1 MLVACPS
8 GWWIWPKLPTSVY
21 REQSVNPEAFRFPVT
36 RAGRRWNKGA
46 AKSVHRN
53 GVSELAQRIVLDSDA
68 LRESPLTLERA
79 LPGAAGPSN
88 RDLATIQSH
97 MPDGSNTSALL
108 LAQAVASFS
117 RSELRWEL
125 AIIAAAVAILSIA
138 LAAIALFF
146 FRRGTRDLTL
156 IYFGLFCILYAV
168 RLLASLS
175 SFRSLFDESRIFWAY
190 VNWVITCTIILPFS
204 LFLYQVA
211 DEHLRNLLRW
221 LLAAQTVF
229 AIFGILAA
237 ALGVSLGKLLF
248 ANNFVVLGTL
258 AATALFLVANKWR
271 PGPRQRLSHEF
282 RIFIAG
288 FLVWMLFVVN
298 QNLLGPKIL
307 PGHNVEFL
315 GFLVFVAS
323 LGYVSAYR
331 TFASEERLL
340 AINKE
345 LEIARR
351 IQSSTLPQ
359 SVPTLAGLEI
369 AARYVPMSA
378 VAGDFYDFLC
388 VDEKRVGIL
397 VADVTGHGVPAAL
410 IASMLKVAFAGQA
423 AHAHDPA
430 RVLTGLNRSL
440 CGKFEEHF
448 VTAAYLFVDLEKS
461 LLRYSAAG
469 HPPLMLASG
478 AAGKVREIEENG
490 QMLGMFP
497 EATYSSVEIRV
508 GPGDRCLL
516 YTDGVFEAKNAAQ
529 EEFGKSRCK
538 EFLET
543 QRDIPAARFANA
555 LLDRVADFSGHNSA
569 RAQEDDITLLVLDFQ
584 KEIA

>member
-1 MLVACPS
+1 M
-8 GWWIWPKLPTSVY
+8 
-21 REQSVNPEAFRFPVT
+21 
-36 RAGRRWNKGA
+36 
-46 AKSVHRN
+46 
-53 GVSELAQRIVLDSDA
+53 
-68 LRESPLTLERA
+68 
-79 LPGAAGPSN
+79 
-88 RDLATIQSH
+88 
-97 MPDGSNTSALL
+97 SNTTAHL
-108 LAQAVASFS
+108 LAQAVVSLS
-117 RSELRWEL
+117 RSDQRWEL
-125 AIIAAAVAILSIA
+125 ANIAAAVTLLSIA

-146 FRRGTRDLTL
+146 FRRRTRDLTL

-168 RLLASLS
+168 RLFAVLS
-175 SFRSLFDESRIFWAY
+175 SFRSLFDESRMFWDY
-190 VNWVITCTIILPFS
+190 LNWVITCTIILPFA
-204 LFLYQVA
+204 LFLYQLA
-211 DEHLRNLLRW
+211 DEHLRKFLRW

-229 AIFGILAA
+229 AVFGILAA
-237 ALGVSLGKLLF
+237 ALGVSLARLGV
-248 ANNFVVLGTL
+248 ANNIMVLGTFV
-258 AATALFLVANKWR
+258 ATALFLIASKPR
-271 PGPRQRLSHEF
+271 PGLRKSLTHEI
-282 RIFIAG
+282 RVFIVG
-288 FLVWMLFVVN
+288 SLVWILFVVHA
-298 QNLLGPKIL
+298 NLLGLKIL
-307 PGHNVEFL
+307 AGHNVEFL
-315 GFLVFVAS
+315 GFLIFVAC
-323 LGYVSAYR
+323 LGYVSAHR
-331 TFASEERLL
+331 TFANEERLL

-359 SVPTLAGLEI
+359 SVPTLTGLEI

-378 VAGDFYDFLC
+378 VAGDFYDFLS

-448 VTAAYLFVDLEKS
+448 VTAAYLFVDLEKT

-469 HPPLMLASG
+469 HPPLMLASR

-490 QMLGMFP
+490 VMLGMFP
-497 EATYSSVEIRV
+497 EAAYSSVEIRV

-529 EEFGKSRCK
+529 EEFGKPRCK
-538 EFLET
+538 KFLEA
-543 QRDIPAARFANA
+543 QRDIPAACFANA
-555 LLDRVADFSGHNSA
+555 LIDSIARFSGHNSG

-584 KEIA
+584 NETA

>member
-1 MLVACPS
+1 ML
-8 GWWIWPKLPTSVY
+8 
-21 REQSVNPEAFRFPVT
+21 E
-36 RAGRRWNKGA
+36 GA
-46 AKSVHRN
+46 
-53 GVSELAQRIVLDSDA
+53 
-68 LRESPLTLERA
+68 
-79 LPGAAGPSN
+79 
-88 RDLATIQSH
+88 
-97 MPDGSNTSALL
+97 NTSALL
-108 LAQAVASFS
+108 LAQAVASLS
-117 RSELRWEL
+117 RSDLRWEL
-125 AIIAAAVAILSIA
+125 ANIAAAVTLLSIA

-146 FRRGTRDLTL
+146 FRRRTHDLTL
-156 IYFGLFCILYAV
+156 IYFGVLCILYAV
-168 RLLASLS
+168 RLLASRP
-175 SFRSLFDESRIFWAY
+175 SFRSLFDESRMFWDY
-190 VNWVITCTIILPFS
+190 VNWVITCTIILPLG
-204 LFLYQVA
+204 LFLYQLA
-211 DEHLRNLLRW
+211 DEHLRNFLRW

-237 ALGVSLGKLLF
+237 ALGVSLDKLFF

-258 AATALFLVANKWR
+258 AATALVLVTNKW
-271 PGPRQRLSHEF
+271 RLSHES
-282 RIFIAG
+282 RVFIVG
-288 FLVWMLFVVN
+288 SLVWMLFVVHA
-298 QNLLGPKIL
+298 NLLGLKIL
-307 PGHNVEFL
+307 TGQNVEFL
-315 GFLVFVAS
+315 GFLVFVAC

-331 TFASEERLL
+331 TFANEERLL

-359 SVPTLAGLEI
+359 SVPTLRGLEI

-378 VAGDFYDFLC
+378 VAGDFYDFLS

-430 RVLTGLNRSL
+430 RVLAGLNRSL

-469 HPPLMLASG
+469 HPPLMLASR

-490 QMLGMFP
+490 VMLGMFP
-497 EATYSSVEIRV
+497 EAAYSSMEIRV

-516 YTDGVFEAKNAAQ
+516 YTDGVLEAKNAAQ
-529 EEFGKSRCK
+529 EEFGKPRCK

-555 LLDRVADFSGHNSA
+555 LIDSIARFSGHNSG

-584 KEIA
+584 EDTP